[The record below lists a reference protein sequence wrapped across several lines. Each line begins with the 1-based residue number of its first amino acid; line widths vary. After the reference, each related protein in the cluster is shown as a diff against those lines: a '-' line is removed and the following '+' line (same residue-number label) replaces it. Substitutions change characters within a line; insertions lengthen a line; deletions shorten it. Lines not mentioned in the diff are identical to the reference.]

1 MASSSPSNETEVA
14 MIHGIIMDVK
24 GEELIERIS
33 VRASHHKKRAKE
45 CGVQLRKLGGIGR
58 TRAKNLDSAVLGA
71 MEPDRQTL
79 QRKARQHQE
88 RADALIFL
96 GKHIVRDEVYR
107 VTESDLRVADL
118 LPDRTAL
125 GDWLW

>member
-1 MASSSPSNETEVA
+1 MT
-14 MIHGIIMDVK
+14 HGIIMDLK
-24 GEELIERIS
+24 GEELIERIN
-33 VRASHHKKRAKE
+33 VRASHHQKRAKE
-45 CGVQLRKLGGIGR
+45 CGAQLRGLRGRGR
-58 TRAKNLDSAVLGA
+58 TPARNRGSAVPEA

-88 RADALIFL
+88 RAEALIFL

-107 VTESDLRVADL
+107 VTETDLRAADL